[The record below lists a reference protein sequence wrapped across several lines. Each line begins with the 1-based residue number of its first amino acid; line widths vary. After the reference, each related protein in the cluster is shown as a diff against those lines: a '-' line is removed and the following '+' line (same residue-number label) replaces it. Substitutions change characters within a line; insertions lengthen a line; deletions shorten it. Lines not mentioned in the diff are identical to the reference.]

1 MTGPFSKGPI
11 GVRAT
16 APRYFTHADGTPV
29 LLLGKM
35 LDFDSPTPEQF
46 TTFTFFS
53 EQLTDGQRRVELDY
67 QHALGLNLM
76 AIYLF
81 NRGDFGGTE
90 PTNPWVGAC
99 PGCDLTRFDLA
110 HWRMYETWMRT
121 LRDEGMPW
129 RNWNKHLTVREPAR
143 SLHCA

>member
-1 MTGPFSKGPI
+1 MPS
-11 GVRAT
+11 AT
-16 APRYFTHADGTPV
+16 PRYFAHADGTPV

-53 EQLTDGQRRVELDY
+53 EALSDAERRAELDY
-67 QHALGLNLM
+67 QHSLGVNLM

-81 NRGDFGGTE
+81 NRGDFGGTL

-99 PGCDLTRFDLA
+99 PSCDPYRFDLS
-110 HWRMYETWMRT
+110 HWKAFEAWTRT
-121 LRDEGMPW
+121 LRDEGM
-129 RNWNKHLTVREPAR
+129 LAQ
-143 SLHCA
+143 L